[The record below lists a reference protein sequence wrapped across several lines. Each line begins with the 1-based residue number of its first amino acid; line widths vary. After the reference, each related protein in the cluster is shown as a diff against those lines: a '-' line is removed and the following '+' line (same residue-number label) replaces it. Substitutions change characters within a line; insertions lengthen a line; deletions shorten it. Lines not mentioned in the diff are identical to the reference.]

1 MKKRTIFLTF
11 VKIVRR
17 LAIGVKKKKPTI
29 LILREYF
36 MKTKMDVF

>member
-1 MKKRTIFLTF
+1 MKIGWSK
-11 VKIVRR
+11 R
-17 LAIGVKKKKPTI
+17 LAIGVKKKKKII